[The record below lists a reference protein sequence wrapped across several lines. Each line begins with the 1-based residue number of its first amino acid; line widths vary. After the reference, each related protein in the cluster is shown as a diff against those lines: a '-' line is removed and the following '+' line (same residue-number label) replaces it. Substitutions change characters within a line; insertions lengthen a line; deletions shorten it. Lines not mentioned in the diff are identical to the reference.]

1 MHDLTESQGHNGHHN
16 GNGASR
22 GRVPLDFA
30 ERVVRLEERHDALS
44 SDVGAIRIGVE
55 RLTKLLEQAR
65 GAITFVVVVWTIAL
79 GVLGAWHALK
89 PATASTATEPA
100 ATRQRPE

>member
-1 MHDLTESQGHNGHHN
+1 MHDLHESERHN

-44 SDVGAIRIGVE
+44 SDVGAIRVGVE

-65 GAITFVVVVWTIAL
+65 GAMTLVIVVWTIAL

-89 PATASTATEPA
+89 PASTATEPA
-100 ATRQRPE
+100 ARVSRGEDPWKH